1 MTKPIIGITSDTS
14 FLERTDEYRG
24 LEINYSQK
32 VFSDAIFQAGGI
44 PYMIPMNAG
53 EYVEDVMSVI
63 DGLILIGG
71 HDVSPLVYKQEPRKK
86 IGTIKPDRD
95 TNDAVLFQGAVE
107 KGIPVLGVCRGLQ
120 LINALL
126 GGSLHQDLSE
136 YEGISIQHDQKA
148 KPEYMTHS
156 ISVDQDSYTSRL
168 VDDQSLVNSI
178 HHQIVN
184 ELAPGLKASV
194 WSQDKVIEAFEST
207 EDIPLIIGVQWHPE
221 VLFERDP
228 AHLRAFS
235 DLVQRAENFKKT
247 NVLLK
252 YYVKN

>member
-86 IGTIKPDRD
+86 IGTIKPNRD

-184 ELAPGLKASV
+184 ELAPGLKASA

-235 DLVQRAENFKKT
+235 DLVQRAENFK
-247 NVLLK
+247 N
-252 YYVKN
+252 